1 MVRAGFK
8 PQEAERKANLATV
21 GVPADDDVRVSMGKY
36 VVRFRTVGKQEMGDV
51 RRLAFGQPFS
61 DIARRIQYSGKLE
74 LPSVLERDKRALV
87 FQHGDSRLFQFPAPV
102 VPAEGEIMVSLD
114 SEDPAGSRQ
123 AFQQPGGRSGI
134 HAGVFAAS
142 PGIVSNQQNQVRLE
156 PHDPL
161 NIAQGPHFIKRGG
174 HQVQIAGNND
184 FNGRSLPFPLGDT
197 VVHFPD
203 KQKIGFYQVRP
214 GHAGH
219 AERAEAQQENAEK
232 PEYFDGKGHE
242 KDTAWQRL

>member
-1 MVRAGFK
+1 MWSVSGRW
-8 PQEAERKANLATV
+8 ESRKWGMSGAWRLGSRFLTL
-21 GVPADDDVRVSMGKY
+21 RVVSNIP
-36 VVRFRTVGKQEMGDV
+36 ESWSC
-51 RRLAFGQPFS
+51 A
-61 DIARRIQYSGKLE
+61 
-74 LPSVLERDKRALV
+74 SVLERDKRALV
-87 FQHGDSRLFQFPAPV
+87 FQYGDSRLFQFPAPV

-123 AFQQPGGRSGI
+123 AFQQPGGRGGI

-142 PGIVSNQQNQVRLE
+142 TGIVPNQQNQVRPE

-184 FNGRSLPFPLGDT
+184 FNGCSLPFPLGDT